1 MILKFPRTSNSRLSV
16 LEIITKYKEIV
27 ILNTS
32 RFLTTDKE
40 GNKGFAIRLKFKKKE
55 KWGHPK
61 FSCFHLIFTNI
72 TDTAVPQNN
81 NYVK

>member
-32 RFLTTDKE
+32 CFLTTDKE
-40 GNKGFAIRLKFKKKE
+40 TKDLQSDLNFKKKE
-55 KWGHPK
+55 K
-61 FSCFHLIFTNI
+61 
-72 TDTAVPQNN
+72 
-81 NYVK
+81 

>member
-32 RFLTTDKE
+32 RFLTTDEETKDLQSDL
-40 GNKGFAIRLKFKKKE
+40 NLKKKE
-55 KWGHPK
+55 KLGHPK
-61 FSCFHLIFTNI
+61 FSCFHLIFTSI
-72 TDTAVPQNN
+72 TDTAVSQNN

>member
-32 RFLTTDKE
+32 RFLTTDEETKDLQSDL
-40 GNKGFAIRLKFKKKE
+40 NLKKKKSE
-55 KWGHPK
+55 A
-61 FSCFHLIFTNI
+61 T
-72 TDTAVPQNN
+72 QNL
-81 NYVK
+81 VVFI